1 MIIHIL
7 KYVFSASDIKEAVS
21 LFLFLWYDCNL
32 TTIHVE
38 PKLLT
43 KYEVL
48 KLKTC
53 SFYLAWNLILLKD
66 NRHDYSYS

>member
-7 KYVFSASDIKEAVS
+7 KYVFSASGIKEAVS

-53 SFYLAWNLILLKD
+53 SF
-66 NRHDYSYS
+66 